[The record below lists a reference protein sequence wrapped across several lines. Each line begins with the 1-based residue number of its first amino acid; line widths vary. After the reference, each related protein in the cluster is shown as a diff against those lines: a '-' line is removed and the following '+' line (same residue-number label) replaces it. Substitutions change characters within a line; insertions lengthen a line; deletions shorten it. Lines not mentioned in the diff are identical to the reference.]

1 MRVLIVVLGVAV
13 VVVACLS
20 YLKGHES
27 PLVRIQPPP
36 GEESAQPRELPRF
49 WALPDFTL
57 TERHG
62 HQVSLADLKGKIWL
76 ADFIYTTC
84 PGPCPLLSGSFAKL
98 QTELAFAPDVRLV
111 SISTDPEHDT
121 PEVLEAYARRF
132 QAGDRWLFLSGD
144 KTQIHA
150 LANQGFKLSVV
161 EDRGAPEPITHSTK
175 FALVDRQGYVRG
187 FYDGTDAEA
196 SRKLV
201 DDIRKLLGER
211 S

>member
-13 VVVACLS
+13 AVVAWLS
-20 YLKGHES
+20 YLKSHQP

-36 GEESAQPRELPRF
+36 GEESAQPQDLPRF

-62 HQVSLADLKGKIWL
+62 NQVSLAELKGKIWV

-98 QTELAFAPDVRLV
+98 QQELAFAPDVRLV

-132 QAGDRWLFLSGD
+132 HAGDRWLFLTGD
-144 KTQIHA
+144 KAQIHT

-161 EDRGAPEPITHSTK
+161 EDRSAPEPITHTTK

-187 FYDGTDAEA
+187 FYNGTDAEA
-196 SRKLV
+196 NRKLA